1 MASIFKPIASPC
13 LRLLVTL
20 AVALAG
26 SAVSSEPAHDLEIP
40 RLKYVAAPVSRLPDK
55 PLSHPAKTSVELNR
69 GGEEIFKKPSA
80 PLYFVVGFLTLDQ
93 DEKLREFIL
102 SDDIKDDH
110 RFSNVYSQFGEGK
123 NILALAMVLQS
134 GSKRERDTG
143 RMLLAAGANGLLW
156 TYLTKSLTGRQRPNS
171 ADQPGKWHG
180 PARVKNDSF
189 PSGHT
194 IGAVTAA
201 VVLGH
206 QYPVAKLLFYHL
218 AALTGAARIKGRM
231 HYPSDVYWGAGVGYY
246 SAWQAIRNKEV
257 IVRWSF

>member
-1 MASIFKPIASPC
+1 MASIFKPIAGHG

-20 AVALAG
+20 AVVLAG

-40 RLKYVAAPVSRLPDK
+40 RLKYVAVPDSRLTDK
-55 PLSHPAKTSVELNR
+55 PLKHPAKTIVELNR
-69 GGEEIFKKPSA
+69 GGEEIFKKPSTS
-80 PLYFVVGFLTLDQ
+80 LYFAVGFLTLDQ
-93 DEKLREFIL
+93 DEKIRRLFL
-102 SDDIKDDH
+102 SDNVKDDY

-123 NILALAMVLQS
+123 NILVLALVLQS

-156 TYLTKSLTGRQRPNS
+156 TYLTKSLAGRQRPNS

-180 PARVKNDSF
+180 PSHVKNDSF

-201 VVLGH
+201 VILGH
-206 QYPVAKLLFYHL
+206 QYPDAKLLFYHL

-231 HYPSDVYWGAGVGYY
+231 HYPSDVYWGAGIGYY